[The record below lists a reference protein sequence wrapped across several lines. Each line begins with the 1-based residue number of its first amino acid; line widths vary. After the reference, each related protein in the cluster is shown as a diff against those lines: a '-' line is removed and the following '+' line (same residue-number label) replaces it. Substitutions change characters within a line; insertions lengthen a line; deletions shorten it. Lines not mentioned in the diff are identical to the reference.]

1 MRSDDK
7 RITMVYSD
15 ALRLTVMLS
24 DAVIARIDE
33 QDRAEGRSRA
43 NMVRLLWG
51 DLDAAVKASK
61 PKQPAVHT
69 DVEPQPVSDIIN
81 IIRPGVVVQPQPS
94 NASTQPR
101 TSTNPRSFQPIL
113 RPKDSKRR

>member
-1 MRSDDK
+1 MQSDDK

-15 ALRLTVMLS
+15 AMRITVMLS

-33 QDRAEGRSRA
+33 QARAEGRSRA
-43 NMVRLLWG
+43 NMIRVLLG
-51 DLDAAVKASK
+51 DLDGSVKASK

-69 DVEPQPVSDIIN
+69 DGEPPPVSAIIN
-81 IIRPGVVVQPQPS
+81 IIRPDAVAVPPPSNSSPQPQ
-94 NASTQPR
+94 ATAG
-101 TSTNPRSFQPIL
+101 SFQPLL

>member
-1 MRSDDK
+1 MQSGDKCIRVMYTDAMR
-7 RITMVYSD
+7 I
-15 ALRLTVMLS
+15 TVMLS
-24 DAVIARIDE
+24 DATVAKIDE
-33 QDRAEGRSRA
+33 QARREGRSRA
-43 NMVRLLWG
+43 NMVRVLLG
-51 DLDAAVKASK
+51 DLDGSVKASK